1 MTTMMSARP
10 TDPTKHRRLPLA
22 GQSNRIVDARSS
34 SSRQG
39 VFRVIIVD
47 AFKRRPNR
55 AKGQRTDYRSAS
67 RVLTRR
73 NDWTVNKRQDGK
85 QRLANS
91 NGPWR
96 STSTTRYEFHPL
108 SRTRL
113 SHHTRSSHML
123 RTVCRVENRPPR
135 ANRRRPRHSRLL
147 AATDERA
154 CRERQTDERSVVC
167 SSTGR
172 LSINVLRS
180 KIVHVLHT
188 LWDCSGSLAQC
199 WQHYRCRGRPNR
211 ALDQSVKE
219 GLS

>member
-1 MTTMMSARP
+1 MMTMMSAWP
-10 TDPTKHRRLPLA
+10 TDPTKHRHLPLA
-22 GQSNRIVDARSS
+22 GQSNRIVDARN

-55 AKGQRTDYRSAS
+55 AKGQRTDHRSAS

-73 NDWTVNKRQDGK
+73 NDWTVNKRHDGK

-96 STSTTRYEFHPL
+96 LTSTTRYEFHPL

-113 SHHTRSSHML
+113 SHHTRPSHML

-147 AATDERA
+147 TATDERA
-154 CRERQTDERSVVC
+154 CRERQTDERAYCVRQPSVYRSMFFENRSRFAYVM
-167 SSTGR
+167 R
-172 LSINVLRS
+172 L
-180 KIVHVLHT
+180 
-188 LWDCSGSLAQC
+188 
-199 WQHYRCRGRPNR
+199 
-211 ALDQSVKE
+211 
-219 GLS
+219 